1 MSQTIYS
8 KDFIPSAPVLPVK
21 LAVPGETQGETIQI
35 ALVDTGADGTFIPT
49 AILEEMALPIVFMTN
64 VRSHLG
70 ERLHRVPVHMV
81 DIILFNTIRFPN
93 IEVVADDWGN
103 SIIIG
108 RNVIN
113 KLNIQ
118 LNGPQERLTL
128 VE

>member
-1 MSQTIYS
+1 
-8 KDFIPSAPVLPVK
+8 
-21 LAVPGETQGETIQI
+21 
-35 ALVDTGADGTFIPT
+35 
-49 AILEEMALPIVFMTN
+49 MALPIVFMTN